1 MTTRTLAAF
10 VATTVAGALGLG
22 LAPVARA
29 ADSTTCVVSAPV
41 FAVDAGGTLFRY
53 PFRDA
58 ATATAKFGA
67 RTAIGSG
74 WQVYGKVIAGGS
86 GWVYA
91 LKSDGLY
98 VYHRTPAG
106 TWDVQRRH
114 FGFLGEYAAGSRSAR
129 IVADQRGTIYTLT
142 DAGAVQAYRF
152 DAGHTGLVAV
162 RDLVLEA
169 DPTRNAL
176 VGAGDGVLYVRHTDG
191 VLDRV
196 RYEATSDRIISTV
209 SRVGAG
215 WNIFTRLLS
224 PGGDVLLAQATN
236 GDLFQYRY
244 REDTRTWVITKRK
257 VGAGW
262 QVMRQATATSDSCW
276 GDSFVPEDVT
286 PASSATD
293 RPGSAAV
300 SQSSAVDV
308 VAPDGTQ
315 GIVWGRY
322 DGVTGG
328 LQQAPLSFPTTVG
341 SPSVTRLSDGRMS
354 VLTTG
359 PDGLMHGAL
368 QVPARFGLQ
377 PATDEGGL
385 MATSPA
391 SGTIGSTS
399 FHFAVDPKGALWVKR
414 QLRSTGEFLPWRPVG
429 VTGLAA
435 KTVMV
440 TSVGAGPLTLGV
452 VTAGGQVQLGSF
464 DGTRATGWTTVASGA
479 AGTPSLVIYP
489 GGNDGLIAFRGT
501 DDAVHARILPLKAG
515 GRSTAWQVLA
525 GSTVGDPV
533 VALTKS
539 SRSIVVARSTGG
551 VLVGAEETEAL
562 SGTWGDWTGQLG
574 TPTGSAGSD
583 PAAASGFSFGNA
595 REPYVPVQSVLA
607 QNGSHRQL
615 SIPTSPY
622 FP

>member
-22 LAPVARA
+22 LAPVAHA
-29 ADSTTCVVSAPV
+29 ADSTTCAVTAPV

-58 ATATAKFGA
+58 ATSTAKFGA

-74 WQVYGKVIAGGS
+74 WQTYGKVIAGGS
-86 GWVYA
+86 GWIYA

-98 VYHRTPAG
+98 VYHRTSAG

-114 FGFLGEYAAGSRSAR
+114 FGFLGEYAASSRSAR

-152 DAGHTGLVAV
+152 DADHTGLVAV

-176 VGAGDGVLYVRHTDG
+176 VGAGDGVLYVRHKDG

-215 WNIFTRLLS
+215 WNIFTRLFS
-224 PGGDVLLAQATN
+224 PGGDVLFAQATN

-276 GDSFVPEDVT
+276 GDSFVPDEVT
-286 PASSATD
+286 PTTAVTD
-293 RPGSAAV
+293 RPGIAAA
-300 SQSSAVDV
+300 SGSTDVDT

-315 GIVWGRY
+315 GVVWGRY
-322 DGVTGG
+322 DGVSGG
-328 LQQAPLSFPTTVG
+328 MQQAPLSFPTAVG

-354 VLTTG
+354 VLATG
-359 PDGLMHGAL
+359 PDGQMHAAL
-368 QVPARFGLQ
+368 QVPDRFGLQ
-377 PATDEGGL
+377 PATEEGGR

-391 SGTIGSTS
+391 SGAIGTKA
-399 FHFAVDPKGALWVKR
+399 FHFAIDPKGALWMKP
-414 QLRSTGEFLPWRPVG
+414 QLLSTGEFLPWRPVG

-435 KTVMV
+435 RTVMV
-440 TSVGAGPLTLGV
+440 TSAGAGPLTLGV
-452 VTAGGQVQLGSF
+452 VTSGGQVKLGTF
-464 DGTRATGWTTVASGA
+464 DGTTVAGWTTVATGA
-479 AGTPSLVIYP
+479 TGTPSLVIYP
-489 GGNDGLIAFRGT
+489 GANDGVIAYRGA

-515 GRSTAWQVLA
+515 GRSGAWQVLG

-533 VALTKS
+533 VEVTDS
-539 SRSIVVARSTGG
+539 GRSIVVVRSSFGM
-551 VLVGAEETEAL
+551 LLGAKETEVF
-562 SGTWGDWTGQLG
+562 SGAWGAWAGQLG
-574 TPTGSAGSD
+574 SPSGSAGSD
-583 PAAASGFSFGNA
+583 PATVSGFSFGND
-595 REPYVPVQSVLA
+595 REAWVPVQSMLS
-607 QNGSHRQL
+607 QNGSHRAL
-615 SIPTSPY
+615 YIPPTPY